1 MKGEERKMRINQLA
15 MNQTVVLNDRKAYF
29 FSYETLIA
37 RVDGVGRCGEVF
49 IRSDFA
55 NLSKTTSKWLHVFL
69 QGYSCISPAYCTKKG
84 LQALM
89 KTGEVQALKEE
100 E

>member
-1 MKGEERKMRINQLA
+1 MKGEIKMRINQLA

-49 IRSDFA
+49 ICSDFA
-55 NLSKTTSKWLHVFL
+55 KMSPTTLKWLYIFL
-69 QGYSCISPAYCTKKG
+69 QGYSCINPFKCNKKG
-84 LQALM
+84 IQSLM
-89 KTGEVQALKEE
+89 KTGEVQELRGE
-100 E
+100 